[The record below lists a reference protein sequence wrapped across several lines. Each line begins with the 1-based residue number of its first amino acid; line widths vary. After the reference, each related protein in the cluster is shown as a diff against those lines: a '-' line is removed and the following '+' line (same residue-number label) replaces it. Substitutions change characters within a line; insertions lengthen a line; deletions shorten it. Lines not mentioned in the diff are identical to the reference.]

1 MNLSRPVSARRQR
14 ALRRSAGL
22 RRRCVQC
29 QADAPAATVALGES
43 CLDCRRWSALFTKLQ
58 AIDDGVVLSRF
69 CLHC

>member
-1 MNLSRPVSARRQR
+1 
-14 ALRRSAGL
+14 
-22 RRRCVQC
+22 VQC

-43 CLDCRRWSALFTKLQ
+43 CLDCRRWSTLFTKLQ